1 LKLGA
6 QISIWHKDSRKGRV
20 MIKNH
25 MHTHMYIHIQYT
37 RMYIHTHTYVC
48 THSVRHLLPAPPP
61 CLDQEC
67 GYNRGILCHMYA
79 HTHTHYTRVHIPAPY
94 STSLPSSST
103 RLRQRHSARHPPG
116 NGQAPF
122 LVLRV
127 AGGRGLQA
135 KKRTWW
141 HSGVQ
146 KVRGKGRL

>member
-6 QISIWHKDSRKGRV
+6 QISIWHKDSRKGRD

-79 HTHTHYTRVHIPAPY
+79 HTHTHTIHACTYL
-94 STSLPSSST
+94 LPT
-103 RLRQRHSARHPPG
+103 PPPCLH
-116 NGQAPF
+116 Q
-122 LVLRV
+122 
-127 AGGRGLQA
+127 
-135 KKRTWW
+135 
-141 HSGVQ
+141 
-146 KVRGKGRL
+146 VRGYDRGTPRDTPLAMDKHPSWF